1 MRSGRHKW
9 LGGRGAK
16 VAGRGWFRPGGRVG
30 GRDKP
35 AMLKPVPKALAAE
48 IAMLAVPELLSVMVC
63 VPLLP
68 TSTFPKLKLDGL
80 GESAAS
86 VPLPA
91 REATAG
97 DLYALLLIETL
108 PDALPVADSANCALK
123 LLHV

>member
-48 IAMLAVPELLSVMVC
+48 IVMLAVPELLSVMVC

-68 TSTFPKLKLDGL
+68 ASTFPKLKLEGL

-86 VPLPA
+86 VPLPV
-91 REATAG
+91 REATVG
-97 DLYALLLIETL
+97 VLYALLLIETL
-108 PDALPVADSANCALK
+108 PDALPAPASPTFPLK
-123 LLHV
+123 QLN